1 MRGKIEVVTV
11 GDSLSLGEGEEAFEL
26 LSYSTPHTDDML
38 LIYFPAIKALA
49 VGDILNGEM
58 VDGLRFYNPEIKE
71 ILGRRAKALND
82 FIMSRGLEVETLLTI
97 HGGAVSANEI
107 GAYL

>member
-1 MRGKIEVVTV
+1 
-11 GDSLSLGEGEEAFEL
+11 
-26 LSYSTPHTDDML
+26 ML
-38 LIYFPAIKALA
+38 LVYFPAIKALV

-58 VDGLRFYNPEIKE
+58 VDALRFYSPEIRE

-82 FIMSRGLEVETLLTI
+82 FIESNGLDVETLLTI

-107 GAYL
+107 KAYL